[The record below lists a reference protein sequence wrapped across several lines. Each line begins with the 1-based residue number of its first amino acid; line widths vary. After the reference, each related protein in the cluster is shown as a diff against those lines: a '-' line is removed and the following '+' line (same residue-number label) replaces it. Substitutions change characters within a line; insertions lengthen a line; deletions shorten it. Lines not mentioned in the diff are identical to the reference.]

1 MLAWGKE
8 GVLVPERASDGSVRR
23 EEQGRSGR
31 CMVVSVRV
39 LATPMPLFICKS
51 PVW

>member
-1 MLAWGKE
+1 MLAWGEE
-8 GVLVPERASDGSVRR
+8 GVLVPKRSSDRSVRR
-23 EEQGRSGR
+23 EEQVRSGR
-31 CMVVSVRV
+31 CMVGSVRL